1 MKKSWLMRA
10 LCLILLTLVLNG
22 TISLAADAGSS
33 GDPLV
38 TLSYLNGAYLNTI
51 LGKVDDRISA
61 RNTSVGAQIDQKIAQ
76 QGGAGSGAATASAS
90 FVLVT
95 LTKGQTL
102 KLDLGGE
109 ALLRVGTATCVASSA
124 PGLIDSTGGTTINS
138 GASLVKNHMYMATI
152 EDRGLKATAATV
164 KVMVRGSYT
173 VA

>member
-1 MKKSWLMRA
+1 MKKSWLVRA

-38 TLSYLNGAYLNTI
+38 TLSYLNDTYLNTI
-51 LGKVDDRISA
+51 LSKVDDRISA

-76 QGGAGSGAATASAS
+76 QGGTGSGTAAAAS

-102 KLDLGGE
+102 KLDLGSE
-109 ALLRVGTATCVASSA
+109 VLLRVGTATCAASSA